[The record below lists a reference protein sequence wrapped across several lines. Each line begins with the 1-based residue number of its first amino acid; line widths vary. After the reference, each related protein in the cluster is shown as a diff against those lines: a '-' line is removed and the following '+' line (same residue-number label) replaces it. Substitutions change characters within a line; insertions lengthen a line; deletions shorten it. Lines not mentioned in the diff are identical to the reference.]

1 MYLYWYSTVIPY
13 HFVSLTYPS
22 VVVIVHNVI
31 QINLQLLKTLISL
44 LSEGNSVGFIYG
56 GIY

>member
-1 MYLYWYSTVIPY
+1 M
-13 HFVSLTYPS
+13 HPS
-22 VVVIVHNVI
+22 VVAIVHNVI